1 MYKEIETYIKA
12 NCPQIFQLF
21 SNALESE
28 EYMSADLVKVVDN
41 LGLEREKAMKGAGI
55 NPAGYFELNDYY
67 NQFLGFFFGFQLA
80 CKIREEVK

>member
-12 NCPQIFQLF
+12 HCPQIFQLF
-21 SNALESE
+21 SNTLESE

-55 NPAGYFELNDYY
+55 NPVGYFEFNDYY

>member
-12 NCPQIFQLF
+12 HCPQMFQLF
-21 SNALESE
+21 SNAVESE
-28 EYMSADLVKVVDN
+28 EYMTANLVKVV
-41 LGLEREKAMKGAGI
+41 EREKAMKEAGI
-55 NPAGYFELNDYY
+55 NPVGYFEFYDYY